1 MSNNITGTF
10 TIPSTVAA
18 FKAPC
23 IALVRDITN
32 SDSPDIHPVAIE
44 NWELSYTPGTPTAFT
59 ITGIPDAALADA
71 DAGIKALNLEVHVD
85 LDRSGAFSTDDLA
98 TLKPH
103 PVTRAT
109 TEASIA
115 VELQLI

>member
-10 TIPSTVAA
+10 AIPSTVAA
-18 FKAPC
+18 FTAPC
-23 IALVRDITN
+23 TALVRDITN
-32 SDSPDIHPVAIE
+32 SDAPDIHPVAITQ
-44 NWELSYTPGTPTAFT
+44 WEIIYTPGTPPPFT

-71 DAGIKALNLEVHVD
+71 DVGTKALNLEVHVD
-85 LDRSGAFSTDDLA
+85 LDNSGAFSTNDLA
-98 TLKPH
+98 TLKPY

-109 TEASIA
+109 TATSIA